1 MATRTRSAS
10 SITHDDLE
18 AQYDILAAAD
28 RLGISPGFVRH
39 LVTTKQIGHLRV
51 GRFVRITERHCRE
64 YLAQCERPA
73 DPGYRPSRRRRS
85 PHSLTHA
92 QVA

>member
-10 SITHDDLE
+10 LIPQGDLE
-18 AQYDILAAAD
+18 AQYDILATAD

-51 GRFVRITERHCRE
+51 GRFLRITERHCLE
-64 YLAQCERPA
+64 YLTQCERPA
-73 DPGYRPSRRRRS
+73 DPGYRPLRRRRNSSS
-85 PHSLTHA
+85 PAHA
-92 QVA
+92 KVA